1 MNGFKTTFK
10 KRLALVMVFFSIAP
24 IVLFGAYTYE
34 DLSRKRMETYE
45 NGFYSGFKNDMERI
59 NLWMEGKK
67 MSILSDGKL
76 HFLSAKRDL
85 NEGAIDGRNYGIIR
99 EGTEAYSRLKKK
111 IESNEN
117 PQVITEVVRINE
129 NNEIVDGRTI
139 INLFVLDRDI
149 QTNQMYFVKEEI
161 RLNDLIREIEK
172 ALDDKFASYS
182 VVIDDKILFTQNS
195 ATYLDPYSPLFN
207 RGSYSTTQHDGK
219 YYLGIYSGASPIDV
233 HISAYRDY
241 SSAIDQIRQYQI
253 DFLLKIFMVGLVG
266 CIFSIFIARQMNYPI
281 QKLKNAVNDIL
292 SGDIE
297 SRIQVENMDEFGEI
311 YTSFNQLAAIETDN
325 YKKIVKSGHEIGD
338 KNRQLISLNEELETS
353 YEQLQEAI
361 NQLDLLKN
369 KQETLINNIGEL
381 IWTMDEGG
389 IVTFVNRAVRD
400 KLGYSQSEFIGKSI
414 LHFIGELES
423 GDQIEP
429 VLEQVQFFDMDN
441 LGVYFHKKDTE
452 EKAFMV
458 VNTKRFFEDNIFRGV
473 QGFARTISD
482 DWMIHHMTMR
492 RNKEMEITGQISW
505 VLANNIL
512 LDELLDEV
520 VKKIEQLLHPDLC
533 LIGLYEEGEI
543 AIAKI
548 GGSFGKQLGQ
558 VRLAM
563 ANDLFINLLE
573 EQKIIRGPELHQSF
587 RIANESV
594 YEAIR
599 DYVVLPLRFD
609 QKLIGFFG
617 IASAKVFSDSD
628 LRVLQIIA
636 NQSAI
641 AIDKAQ
647 LYKTLKEEYLN
658 TIRVLA
664 TAVEAKDAYTE
675 GHSYRVS
682 KMAKHIAETLGCSD
696 EYIED
701 IEISGILHDIGKI
714 GIYDQIL
721 TKRGELTDQEYE
733 AIKEHPS
740 IGYKIIEPIKLSR
753 AIIDG
758 VLLHHKRYDR
768 KGYPSNIDIEELP
781 LSAGIIGVA
790 DAIDA
795 MTSTRSYSAAKSMH
809 LAMSEI
815 RKHMGTQFH
824 PTAAEAAL
832 KLFNEKPEILEAI
845 MNE

>member
-1 MNGFKTTFK
+1 
-10 KRLALVMVFFSIAP
+10 
-24 IVLFGAYTYE
+24 
-34 DLSRKRMETYE
+34 
-45 NGFYSGFKNDMERI
+45 
-59 NLWMEGKK
+59 
-67 MSILSDGKL
+67 
-76 HFLSAKRDL
+76 
-85 NEGAIDGRNYGIIR
+85 
-99 EGTEAYSRLKKK
+99 
-111 IESNEN
+111 
-117 PQVITEVVRINE
+117 
-129 NNEIVDGRTI
+129 
-139 INLFVLDRDI
+139 
-149 QTNQMYFVKEEI
+149 
-161 RLNDLIREIEK
+161 
-172 ALDDKFASYS
+172 
-182 VVIDDKILFTQNS
+182 
-195 ATYLDPYSPLFN
+195 
-207 RGSYSTTQHDGK
+207 
-219 YYLGIYSGASPIDV
+219 
-233 HISAYRDY
+233 
-241 SSAIDQIRQYQI
+241 
-253 DFLLKIFMVGLVG
+253 
-266 CIFSIFIARQMNYPI
+266 MNYPI
-281 QKLKNAVNDIL
+281 QKLKNAVGDIL
-292 SGDIE
+292 NGEIE
-297 SRIQVENMDEFGEI
+297 SRIQVDKMDEFGEI
-311 YTSFNQLAAIETDN
+311 YTSFNQLAELETLN
-325 YKKIVKSGHEIGD
+325 YKKMVKSGNEIGD
-338 KNRQLISLNEELETS
+338 KNRQLISLNKELESS

-381 IWTMDEGG
+381 IWTMDEEG
-389 IVTFVNRAVRD
+389 ITTFVNRAVTD
-400 KLGYSQSEFIGKSI
+400 KLGYSYPEFVGKPI
-414 LHFIGELES
+414 LYFIAELES

-429 VLEQVQFFDMDN
+429 VLEQVQLFDINN
-441 LGVYFHKKDTE
+441 LGVYFHKKDTD

-458 VNTKRFFEDNIFRGV
+458 VNTKRLFENNVFKGI
-473 QGFARTISD
+473 QGFARTVTD

-512 LDELLDEV
+512 LDELLEEV

-558 VRLAM
+558 VKLAM
-563 ANDLFINLLE
+563 ANSLFIDLLE
-573 EQKIIRGPELHQSF
+573 EQKFIRGSDLSQSF
-587 RIANESV
+587 RVANESV

-599 DYVVLPLRFD
+599 DYVILPLRFD

-617 IASAKVFSDSD
+617 IASAKIFTDSD

-682 KMAKHIAETLGCSD
+682 KVAKHIAETLGCTD

-721 TKRGELTDQEYE
+721 TKRGQLTDKEYG

-740 IGYKIIEPIKLSR
+740 IGYKIIEPIKLSQV
-753 AIIDG
+753 IIDG
-758 VLLHHKRYDR
+758 VLLHHKRYDGN
-768 KGYPSNIDIEELP
+768 GYPSNIQITELP
-781 LSAGIIGVA
+781 LAAGIIGVA

-795 MTSTRSYSAAKSMH
+795 MTSTRSYSEAKPMH
-809 LAMSEI
+809 VAMAEI
-815 RKHMGTQFH
+815 RRHTGTQFH
-824 PTAAEAAL
+824 PKAADAAL
-832 KLFNEKPEILEAI
+832 KLFSEKPEILEAI

>member
-1 MNGFKTTFK
+1 MSGFKTTFK

-67 MSILSDGKL
+67 MNILSDGKL
-76 HFLSAKRDL
+76 HFLSSKEDL
-85 NEGAIDGRNYGIIR
+85 NKGTIDGRTYEIIR
-99 EGTEAYSRLKKK
+99 EGSDEFARLIKRVGKGNNK
-111 IESNEN
+111 
-117 PQVITEVVRINE
+117 QVVTEVLRING
-129 NNEIVDGRTI
+129 NNEVVDGRTI
-139 INLFVLDRDI
+139 INLYVLDRDI
-149 QTNQMYFVKEEI
+149 QRNQSYFVKEEL
-161 RLNDLIREIEK
+161 RLSDLIREIEK

-182 VVIDDKILFTQNS
+182 ILIDDKILFTQNS
-195 ATYLDPYSPLFN
+195 VEYLDPFDPFYN
-207 RGSYSTTQHDGK
+207 KGAYYTICHENQH
-219 YYLGIYSGASPIDV
+219 YLGIYSGDSPIDV

-241 SSAIDQIRQYQI
+241 SSAMDQIRQYQI
-253 DFLLKIFMVGLVG
+253 DFLLKIFLVG
-266 CIFSIFIARQMNYPI
+266 FAGCVFSVFIARRMNYPI
-281 QKLKNAVNDIL
+281 QKLKNAVGDIL
-292 SGDIE
+292 NGEIE
-297 SRIQVENMDEFGEI
+297 SRIQVDHLDEFGEI
-311 YTSFNQLAAIETDN
+311 YTSFNQLAELETLN
-325 YKKIVKSGHEIGD
+325 YKKMVKSGNEIGD
-338 KNRQLISLNEELETS
+338 KNRQLISLNEELESS

-381 IWTMDEGG
+381 IWTMDEEG
-389 IVTFVNRAVRD
+389 IITFVNRAVTD
-400 KLGYSQSEFIGKSI
+400 KLGYSHSEFVGKPI
-414 LHFIGELES
+414 LHFIAELES

-429 VLEQVQFFDMDN
+429 VLEQVQLFDTDN

-452 EKAFMV
+452 EKAFMI
-458 VNTKRFFEDNIFRGV
+458 VNTKRLFENSIFKGI

-512 LDELLDEV
+512 LDELLEEV
-520 VKKIEQLLHPDLC
+520 VKKIDQLLHPDLC

-563 ANDLFINLLE
+563 ANSLFVDLLE
-573 EQKIIRGPELHQSF
+573 EQKFIRGAELSQSF
-587 RIANESV
+587 RVANESV

-599 DYVVLPLRFD
+599 DYVILPLRFD

-617 IASAKVFSDSD
+617 IASAKLFTDSD

-721 TKRGELTDQEYE
+721 TKRGQLTDKEYD

-740 IGYKIIEPIKLSR
+740 IGYKIIEPIKLSQV
-753 AIIDG
+753 IIDG
-758 VLLHHKRYDR
+758 VLLHHKRYDK
-768 KGYPSNIDIEELP
+768 KGYPSNLEIRELP
-781 LSAGIIGVA
+781 LAAGIIGVA

-795 MTSTRSYSAAKSMH
+795 MTSTRSYSEAKSMH
-809 LAMSEI
+809 LAMAEI
-815 RKHMGTQFH
+815 RRHTGTQFH
-824 PTAAEAAL
+824 PKAAEAAL
-832 KLFNEKPEILEAI
+832 KLFNEKPEILETI